1 MPDVFFEI
9 YNFVT
14 ASDAQIASYTLRIAD
29 VRWRNNQIAVVFA
42 VACRMRAK
50 TSSQSN
56 LSPVFR
62 SGDAQVDTRE

>member
-14 ASDAQIASYTLRIAD
+14 ASDTQIASYILRIAD
-29 VRWRNNQIAVVFA
+29 VRWRNNWIAVVFA

-56 LSPVFR
+56 LSPVF
-62 SGDAQVDTRE
+62 GPGHA